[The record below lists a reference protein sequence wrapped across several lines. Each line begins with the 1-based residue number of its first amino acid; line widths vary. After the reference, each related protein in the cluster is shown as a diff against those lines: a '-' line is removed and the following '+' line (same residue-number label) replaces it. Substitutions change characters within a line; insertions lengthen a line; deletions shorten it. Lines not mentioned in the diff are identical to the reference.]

1 MIARETMASL
11 GRELRLVGFGLLTAL
26 AVLGPTGPAGA
37 AETAKPGERFEITSV
52 KAVRP
57 TLVDTIAALQRRDVA
72 GAKVAFQAYDSLWN
86 GIEVY
91 INTRSK
97 DMYGALEQVLQ
108 AKIEKALNAPNPD
121 ASALL
126 ADAQAMLVKYD
137 EAIDMVAKAAP
148 LNPLYDDIARLRI
161 VRAHLREVVPAL
173 KAGNFDKARKSFAAF
188 DNTWDSIE
196 DMIKARSADDYVA
209 IEKGMIEIEKALMP
223 EKPDVAEATA
233 LVNGVMAKYN
243 VTVTEL
249 IKEARSRP

>member
-1 MIARETMASL
+1 M
-11 GRELRLVGFGLLTAL
+11 GRQFRRVGLCLFAAL
-26 AVLGPTGPAGA
+26 AMFGQPGQAGA
-37 AETAKPGERFEITSV
+37 VEAAKPGERFEITSV
-52 KAVRP
+52 KAARP
-57 TLVDTIAALQRRDVA
+57 ALVDTIAALQRRDIA
-72 GAKVAFQAYDSLWN
+72 GAKVAFEAYDSLWN

-91 INTRSK
+91 INTRSRP
-97 DMYGALEQVLQ
+97 MYEALELVLQ
-108 AKIEKALNAPNPD
+108 AKITKALDAPNPD
-121 ASALL
+121 AAAILT
-126 ADAQAMLVKYD
+126 DAQAMLAKYD
-137 EAIDMVAKAAP
+137 EAIDMVAKAPP

-173 KAGNFDKARKSFAAF
+173 KAANFDKARKSFAAF

-243 VTVTEL
+243 VTVAEL
-249 IKEARSRP
+249 VKEARSRP